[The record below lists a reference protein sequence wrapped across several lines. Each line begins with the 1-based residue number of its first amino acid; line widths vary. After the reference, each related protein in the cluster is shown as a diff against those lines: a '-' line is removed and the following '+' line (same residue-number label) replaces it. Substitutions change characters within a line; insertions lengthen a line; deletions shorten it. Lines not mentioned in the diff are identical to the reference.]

1 MTERS
6 SAPRRLRPRLRRRLP
21 LFVLS
26 VLLLAMS
33 IVALFYSPLVGIA
46 SVLFFGFAAIIA
58 ALRLFHPR
66 SYATELDANGFSTF
80 DSFGRQLHRV
90 AWADIE
96 HLTVVHGNGIGGPG
110 TLLLLAW
117 RCLPRQPDHRLPSWL
132 RARRNFAGEEIDGAL
147 SQIRT
152 SESNQCWSCS
162 SSGRTRPNTWRHSL
176 GISRP
181 CYATLSEDTSAKTV
195 EAKEGLWRTGSVWRQ
210 MRS

>member
-147 SQIRT
+147 
-152 SESNQCWSCS
+152 
-162 SSGRTRPNTWRHSL
+162 PDPYV
-176 GISRP
+176 GIEPMLELFKQR
-181 CYATLSEDTSAKTV
+181 AH
-195 EAKEGLWRTGSVWRQ
+195 EAKHLEALSRDIETLLRNSE
-210 MRS
+210 